1 MELYRAKM
9 CKIIFLVVAHV
20 FCLTTYSQVGIG
32 IENVRGANLLDFGK
46 NTVNGI
52 VLPYNFTTENAV
64 EGTLR
69 VEANTAKIQYFN
81 NETWVD
87 LTDAGLINTDLNSG
101 SESDS
106 TQGVIIA
113 DKETN
118 TPGVLVLE
126 SESKGMVLPQIDN
139 PHLTIVNPPTGMICY
154 DPINKT
160 IAMFNGVNWF
170 FYK

>member
-1 MELYRAKM
+1 MELYRTKM
-9 CKIIFLVVAHV
+9 CKIIFVVIIHI
-20 FCLTTYSQVGIG
+20 FCLTTKAQVGIG
-32 IENVRGANLLDFGK
+32 IESVRGANLLDFGK
-46 NTVNGI
+46 NKVNGI

-69 VEANTAKIQYFN
+69 VDATTSKIQYFN
-81 NETWVD
+81 NQTWVD
-87 LTDAGLINTDLNSG
+87 LTDVGLINTTLNHG

-106 TQGVIIA
+106 VQGVIIA

-126 SESKGMVLPQIDN
+126 SDNKGMVLPQIDN
-139 PHLTIVNPPTGMICY
+139 PHLTIVDPPTGMICY

-160 IAMFNGVNWF
+160 IAMFNGIHCF
-170 FYK
+170 FYN